1 MVDEFAKIKTFIKC
15 EIVVMI
21 NNQGYIFVYS
31 NNYIYRLSDESS
43 YASSETEGILYQYY
57 QIDGND
63 KSYMYSHV

>member
-1 MVDEFAKIKTFIKC
+1 
-15 EIVVMI
+15 MI

-43 YASSETEGILYQYY
+43 YASSETEGILYPYY